1 MLTLER
7 FHHIEWAVR
16 KAGHRDTIEWSEAIA
31 SVQDAD
37 GFAQAAIYVICNSGM
52 RVTVAAPIAE
62 RCIVQL
68 RNGQSAT
75 SVFGHPGKSEA
86 IDLIWRDRADLF
98 AAFEAAD
105 DKIAFCQTLP
115 WIGPVTKFHL
125 AKNLGID
132 AAKPD
137 VHLDRLAKR
146 ENVNGNNGEPVL
158 SPDGSTVAFIHLDAK
173 PTDEGGTS
181 LNLLWLADGAS
192 GERWQ
197 LVGPSLND
205 DPKLNF
211 ASFSRPIFSLD
222 GGFVYVS
229 AEAWATSAAVHQ
241 VTVETGHERFVIDGF
256 AVGLIRT
263 GPYRGHLLVQRHKYY
278 TGKRTGSYDSV
289 DVIRPDG
296 QTVLTV
302 PGSAR
307 DSGQMSINIW
317 LAENGWQ
324 AW

>member
-16 KAGHRDTIEWSEAIA
+16 KAGYRDTIEWSEAIA

-146 ENVNGNNGEPVL
+146 ENVTTEQLCARLARETGYRV
-158 SPDGSTVAFIHLDAK
+158 STID
-173 PTDEGGTS
+173 TI
-181 LNLLWLADGAS
+181 LWRACADGI
-192 GERWQ
+192 
-197 LVGPSLND
+197 LNSRHYARYGWD
-205 DPKLNF
+205 DAL
-211 ASFSRPIFSLD
+211 REM
-222 GGFVYVS
+222 V
-229 AEAWATSAAVHQ
+229 
-241 VTVETGHERFVIDGF
+241 
-256 AVGLIRT
+256 
-263 GPYRGHLLVQRHKYY
+263 
-278 TGKRTGSYDSV
+278 
-289 DVIRPDG
+289 
-296 QTVLTV
+296 
-302 PGSAR
+302 
-307 DSGQMSINIW
+307 
-317 LAENGWQ
+317 
-324 AW
+324 